1 MFWVPKILVLHQ
13 QLAATEIQRVDAD
26 VSVSGVCI
34 VVVVV
39 GGVVDA
45 VVLLHI
51 RPTFSSSAHVR

>member
-51 RPTFSSSAHVR
+51 FSHS